1 MTDGDVEQG
10 FQVRDRRHRSD
21 ESGPRPEAQ
30 RPEAGRADRAAGSGV
45 QRGAAEA
52 GRGEAP
58 PRGAPSLVGLF
69 AMLAGLAAAALEG
82 TADPASGQAR
92 PDLAQAS
99 ELIDLLI
106 LLREKTEGHRTSEE
120 SRTLEGLIYELQMK
134 YVRTAV
140 PPR

>member
-1 MTDGDVEQG
+1 MSERDGDQG
-10 FQVRDRRHRSD
+10 FQVRDRRRRSD
-21 ESGPRPEAQ
+21 QAGTRQEEPRLEADLAGRTARGAAREDTAGVVGHEAQ
-30 RPEAGRADRAAGSGV
+30 RA
-45 QRGAAEA
+45 
-52 GRGEAP
+52 
-58 PRGAPSLVGLF
+58 APSLVGLF

-106 LLREKTEGHRTSEE
+106 LLREKTEGHRTPEE
-120 SRTLEGLIYELQMK
+120 SQTLQGLIYELQMK
-134 YVRTAV
+134 YVRAAA